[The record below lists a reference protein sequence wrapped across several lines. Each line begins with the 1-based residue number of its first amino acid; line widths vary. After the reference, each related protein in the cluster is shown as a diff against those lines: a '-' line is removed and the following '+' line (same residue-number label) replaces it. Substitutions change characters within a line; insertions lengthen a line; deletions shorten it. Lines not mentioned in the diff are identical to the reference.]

1 MLVYLALAPSILFI
15 LLGGICILGIMLY
28 QTVRQLSKQ
37 PEREMGFL
45 SLLQDMGIL
54 FAINLLLRFEQTEYE
69 AVLLVQSLGCVALF
83 LLYQHYTGIHNA
95 LADVTAERENS
106 YFSTKRVK
114 HFNNRLF
121 CGYLALLGLILCIVY
136 LLGSQVLSSQIG
148 D

>member
-1 MLVYLALAPSILFI
+1 M
-15 LLGGICILGIMLY
+15 GIMLY

-37 PEREMGFL
+37 PEHEMGFL